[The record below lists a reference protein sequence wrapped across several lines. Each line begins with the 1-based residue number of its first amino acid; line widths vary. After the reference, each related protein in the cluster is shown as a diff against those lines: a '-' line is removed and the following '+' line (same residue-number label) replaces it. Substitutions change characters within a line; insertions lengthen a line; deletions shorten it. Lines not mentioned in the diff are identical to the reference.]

1 MKQKR
6 LYPAPVF
13 SIFFKTMIKP
23 KAYFQTSRPY
33 KSAKTGAGFTLIE
46 LLVVISIIGLLASV
60 VLVSLNSARGKARN
74 TKRLGDIRQ
83 LVTAFN
89 LALDSNG
96 SVPDIAGSDACIAVV
111 CGGGPWTG
119 IVANAAIDNFF
130 APYIKKPTDPQDN
143 TRGRWGY
150 VYGDHYSGIVPYDG
164 YVLSNAT
171 YIEWTMEGSVQPA
184 SCSPGR
190 VWSATA
196 NWFDCLYVLN

>member
-13 SIFFKTMIKP
+13 SIFFKTMINS

-46 LLVVISIIGLLASV
+46 LLVVISIIGLL
-60 VLVSLNSARGKARN
+60 
-74 TKRLGDIRQ
+74 
-83 LVTAFN
+83 
-89 LALDSNG
+89 
-96 SVPDIAGSDACIAVV
+96 
-111 CGGGPWTG
+111 
-119 IVANAAIDNFF
+119 ANAAIDNFF

>member
-1 MKQKR
+1 
-6 LYPAPVF
+6 
-13 SIFFKTMIKP
+13 MIKS